1 MMILLI
7 IMIMIMIMIVM
18 VTYDDND
25 EINYDNEISLSI
37 EGRKI
42 LFKTRG

>member
-7 IMIMIMIMIVM
+7 IMIMIMIVM